1 MVCFSVIGTQSLE
14 RCHAA
19 CERCHAACDRHNV
32 KQACSEFE
40 KETSETLFIQKNK
53 SVFWPGN
60 FLEDCLSQHRV
71 GWASEDCLSHR
82 YVKFYL

>member
-1 MVCFSVIGTQSLE
+1 MNINDVFQ
-14 RCHAA
+14 
-19 CERCHAACDRHNV
+19 CDRNPKKGATQH
-32 KQACSEFE
+32 AREFE